1 MFKGVRDATSL
12 IRAARA
18 DDVASMQALEKN
30 AAQAFVFVPNHAFC
44 VHLPVRTASEHA
56 QVQRTGIALIMEIW
70 GRPAGFLLV
79 LPSDGRAHILEVAVA
94 LAHQRHGCGRRLLA
108 IAETWALQCGFAEMT
123 LTTFRDVAWNAPF
136 YSRLGYS
143 MFEPDEGRPELR
155 AIIEDE
161 AAGGVAQAPRVAMHK
176 ILDTPH
182 PRDGR

>member
-1 MFKGVRDATSL
+1 MFNGVRDATSL

-30 AAQAFVFVPNHAFC
+30 AAQTYAFAPNHAFC
-44 VHLPVRTASEHA
+44 VHLPVRTASDHA
-56 QVQRTGIALIMEIW
+56 QVQRTGIALIVEIW

-79 LPSDGRAHILEVAVA
+79 LPIDGRAHILEAAVA
-94 LAHQRHGCGRRLLA
+94 LAHQRHGCGRRLFA
-108 IAETWALQCGFAEMT
+108 IAETWALQRGFAEMT
-123 LTTFRDVAWNAPF
+123 LTTFRDVPWNAPF
-136 YSRLGYS
+136 YGRFGYS
-143 MFEPDEGRPELR
+143 IFEPDEGRPELQ

-161 AAGGVAQAPRVAMHK
+161 AAGGVAQAPRVAMYK

>member
-1 MFKGVRDATSL
+1 MFRGVRDATSL

-79 LPSDGRAHILEVAVA
+79 LPIDGRAHILEAAVA
-94 LAHQRHGCGRRLLA
+94 LAHQGHGCGRRLLA
-108 IAETWALQCGFAEMT
+108 IAETWALQRGFAEMT
-123 LTTFRDVAWNAPF
+123 LTTFRDVSWNAPF
-136 YSRLGYS
+136 YSRLGYA
-143 MFEPDEGRPELR
+143 MFEPEGRPELR
-155 AIIEDE
+155 TIIEDE
-161 AAGGVAQAPRVAMHK
+161 VAGGVAQAPRVAMHK
-176 ILDTPH
+176 ILDTPL
-182 PRDGR
+182 PRNGR